1 MVNRYNSRD
10 RVFSVTLSQEM
21 MERYLI
27 KHGYQIST
35 LSQIAKDFG
44 KTAGEIMEKLNLLP
58 STFDYKVAYLPTEKN
73 EVYRRF
79 LWFLEEREKDTEKY
93 YNRGGKWFW
102 HDSCSENDLLE
113 YIVDNKARAIMRA
126 EFIERILS

>member
-21 MERYLI
+21 MENYLER
-27 KHGYQIST
+27 HGYQIST
-35 LSQIAKDFG
+35 LSQIAKDFEY
-44 KTAGEIMEKLNLLP
+44 TAGKLVEELKLFP
-58 STFDYKVAYLPTEKN
+58 STFDYKVAYLPSEKN

-79 LWFLEEREKDTEKY
+79 SWFLEERRKDTEKY

-102 HDSCSENDLLE
+102 YDCQEENDLLK
-113 YIVDNKARAIMRA
+113 YIVDNKARAIMKS
-126 EFIERILS
+126 EFIERILL